1 MGKMVLGGMA
11 CGTAAYT
18 MTLGMMALGGMA
30 FSGMT
35 LGRMALG
42 RTAEVQLPW
51 SGWHQA
57 GLLGLTFSNRTA
69 LAMMGLTLACARVV
83 VVGPNEE
90 VSSEADNVLNEVAA
104 NKIDIIF

>member
-1 MGKMVLGGMA
+1 MILGGMA

-35 LGRMALG
+35 SGGMASG
-42 RTAEVQLPW
+42 RTARVQLPW
-51 SGWHQA
+51 SGWYQA
-57 GLLGLTFSNRTA
+57 GLLGLTFSNRIA

-90 VSSEADNVLNEVAA
+90 ASSEADNVLNEVAD
-104 NKIDIIF
+104 NKIDTTF